1 MALLQVLVWLGCAT
15 VVLLG
20 IITLQIGLASAKEKK
35 GELIAL
41 GYIAVIIGLVAAVIC
56 YGVAETQVMNT
67 AIF

>member
-1 MALLQVLVWLGCAT
+1 MVLLQVLVWLGCAT

-41 GYIAVIIGLVAAVIC
+41 GYIAVIIGLGAAVIC
-56 YGVAETQVMNT
+56 YGIAETQVMN
-67 AIF
+67 AAVF